1 MRRSASLPVVLLLGG
16 FLAGCADQTV
26 APAGPLAPP
35 AAQLNKAAGFSA
47 SGNQMVVFTTAV
59 PDDFSVTVEDL
70 GGRVLSVF
78 DQIGVA
84 VVTGLDDTG
93 ARTLR
98 KAHGVQYVEPEPMFT
113 VGPVGEP
120 QLQAMD
126 ATPASPSDPTAAYFY
141 ARQWNMLAIHADE
154 AWAAGR
160 LGSADVTV
168 GILDSGLDYENID
181 LKGLVDLSR
190 SASFVGGDYK
200 DSNGLTDDDYVAM
213 YFPGANPIADIGF
226 HGTHVGATVSSNG
239 MLAAGV
245 TSHVTLIGAKICSV
259 ALGYCPGGAITA
271 GLLFAVDQGAD
282 VINLSLG
289 SNLHKSEYP
298 GYTSIVNRLFNYA
311 NQHGVTI
318 VVAAGNEAIDL
329 DHDGD
334 LLATLCQAANAICV
348 SATGPTDAEGVNG
361 PWTDV
366 DAPAPY
372 SNYGRS
378 SIDVAAPGGNAGG
391 SVWATCSQFS
401 LLIPV
406 CQTGYYVVGAT
417 GTSMAAP
424 HVTGIAALLVE
435 QYGRNPG
442 RIKAALQQ
450 TADDLGQAGTDPFY
464 GKGRVNAARAAGAM

>member
-1 MRRSASLPVVLLLGG
+1 MRRSASLPVVLLLGAL
-16 FLAGCADQTV
+16 LAGCADQTV
-26 APAGPLAPP
+26 GPAGPLAPP
-35 AAQLNKAAGFSA
+35 GAQLNKATGLSA
-47 SGNQMVVFTTAV
+47 PGNRMVVFTNAV

-70 GGRVLSVF
+70 GGKVVSVF
-78 DQIGVA
+78 DQIGAA

-93 ARTLR
+93 ALTLR
-98 KAHGVQYVEPEPMFT
+98 KLQGVQYVEPEPMFT
-113 VGPVGEP
+113 MGPVADP
-120 QLQAMD
+120 QFAAMD
-126 ATPASPSDPTAAYFY
+126 ATPASSSDPTTAYFY
-141 ARQWNMLAIHADE
+141 PRQWNMRAIHADE

-168 GILDSGLDYENID
+168 GILDSGLDYQNID
-181 LKGLVDLSR
+181 LAGLVDLGR
-190 SASFVGGDYK
+190 SASFVGGYP
-200 DSNGLTDDDYVAM
+200 DSYGYSDDDYVAM
-213 YFPGANPIADIGF
+213 YFPGAHPIADIGF

-271 GLLFAVDQGAD
+271 GLLFAIDQGAD
-282 VINLSLG
+282 VVNLSLG

-311 NQHGVTI
+311 NNHGVTI
-318 VVAAGNEAIDL
+318 VVAAGNQGIDL

-348 SATGPTDAEGVNG
+348 SATGPTAAESVNG

-391 SVWATCSQFS
+391 WVWATCSTFS
-401 LLIPV
+401 LLIPD
-406 CQTGYYVVGAT
+406 CQTGYYVLGAT
-417 GTSMAAP
+417 GTSAAAP

-450 TADDLGQAGTDPFY
+450 TADDLGVAGTDPYY